1 MLGASSS
8 EEDED
13 DRFANDNDDASEI
26 LSIPRRRLPASISPR
41 SNSPAPSD
49 SISQANSLIR
59 GDSTRARRN
68 DSITSGAPTFRSSSS
83 KQLHMPQVVG
93 RPVFAQLSQEISDEE
108 DEYTSNDQ
116 STPAHMATDSAPKF
130 SKEEEERMKAEM
142 EEEERKRKLQL
153 YVFVAKCIAYHFNA
167 KQPTDM
173 ARRQMKVN
181 KQELARIKDRFQ
193 SFLKGETQIAA
204 DEAFTKA
211 IESYFEVFLKSER
224 VHKVVQAG
232 GFSQY
237 DFREVF
243 RCNVEKRIR
252 SLPEIDGLSKETVLN
267 SWMTKFDT
275 IIRGDEEALQARQ
288 GRGRLR
294 GVNQS
299 NADLI
304 LLKDQ
309 LYDMFQQILS
319 VKKFEHQIIFNALQ
333 LDNPDEQAAAI
344 RREVAT
350 REEALRDIS
359 RMKKLMP
366 KFVVKDMETL
376 FIDETRQSINL
387 LISNLESVPVTPRGQ
402 TVGGRK
408 KDSKSR
414 SRKNTNCVVT
424 RNPLHLYMATYL
436 ISDFYMNDII

>member
-1 MLGASSS
+1 MAGNLAAQMLM
-8 EEDED
+8 D
-13 DRFANDNDDASEI
+13 
-26 LSIPRRRLPASISPR
+26 
-41 SNSPAPSD
+41 
-49 SISQANSLIR
+49 
-59 GDSTRARRN
+59 
-68 DSITSGAPTFRSSSS
+68 
-83 KQLHMPQVVG
+83 
-93 RPVFAQLSQEISDEE
+93 
-108 DEYTSNDQ
+108 
-116 STPAHMATDSAPKF
+116 
-130 SKEEEERMKAEM
+130 
-142 EEEERKRKLQL
+142 
-153 YVFVAKCIAYHFNA
+153 
-167 KQPTDM
+167 
-173 ARRQMKVN
+173 VN

-224 VHKVVQAG
+224 VQKVVQAG

-243 RCNVEKRIR
+243 RCNVEKRVR

-275 IIRGDEEALQARQ
+275 IIRGDEDTLQARQ

-350 REEALRDIS
+350 REEALRDMS
-359 RMKKLMP
+359 RVCPVVLFRNMITGHTTKACLF
-366 KFVVKDMETL
+366 KFLCHFLAQE
-376 FIDETRQSINL
+376 IN
-387 LISNLESVPVTPRGQ
+387 
-402 TVGGRK
+402 
-408 KDSKSR
+408 
-414 SRKNTNCVVT
+414 
-424 RNPLHLYMATYL
+424 
-436 ISDFYMNDII
+436 SDFCKSSETFALIMFPKGLW